1 MIEDQLVLA
10 IPIELLAL
18 AVCLGGHR
26 RAHGVPEAA
35 MYVAVG
41 VRVAGAHA
49 VNPVVQVELAV
60 VALLQGRES
69 VAG

>member
-1 MIEDQLVLA
+1 
-10 IPIELLAL
+10 
-18 AVCLGGHR
+18 
-26 RAHGVPEAA
+26 